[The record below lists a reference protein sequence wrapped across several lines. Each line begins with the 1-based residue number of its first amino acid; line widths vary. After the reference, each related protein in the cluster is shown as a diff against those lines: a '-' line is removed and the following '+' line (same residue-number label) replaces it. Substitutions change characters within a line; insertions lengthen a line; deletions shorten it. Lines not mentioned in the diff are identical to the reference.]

1 MTNNPHTAWNE
12 FWALNKG
19 SGQDGGCLPA
29 GYQGIHNA
37 QKAMWTQFAKSLPK
51 NARVLD
57 LATGDG
63 RVIAWLMGA
72 RRDLKMSGCDMAEEL
87 PNPPRGAKVKAGVRM
102 EALPYPDR
110 QFACLTSQF
119 GFEYGETALVAGEA
133 TRALRE
139 GGTLAILTHRQD
151 GPILAH
157 NLKRRAQI
165 QWAIEEQG
173 LPELAKRSLQLRSG
187 GLAVVPLAIS
197 EAPAK
202 GAAEHGAQSAAWEIA
217 EAIRQSLAMGARDH
231 PANVARLIDTIVSRA
246 RNELGRIASLEA
258 ACATTADEAQFDAA
272 ICEAGFEVV
281 DNVPLVEAG
290 KGQPFANFRT
300 YRKIA

>member
-1 MTNNPHTAWNE
+1 
-12 FWALNKG
+12 
-19 SGQDGGCLPA
+19 
-29 GYQGIHNA
+29 
-37 QKAMWTQFAKSLPK
+37 
-51 NARVLD
+51 
-57 LATGDG
+57 
-63 RVIAWLMGA
+63 
-72 RRDLKMSGCDMAEEL
+72 MAEEL
-87 PNPPRGAKVKAGVRM
+87 PNPPRGA
-102 EALPYPDR
+102 
-110 QFACLTSQF
+110 
-119 GFEYGETALVAGEA
+119 

-139 GGTLAILTHRQD
+139 GGALAILTHRQD